1 MTFFCILFR
10 LFLTECFFKILLIDL
25 LIALYATMYGKKSLT
40 MFSSPTWRIMK
51 LFQCGWNTFVFF
63 SILIFT
69 GLLVCLFKYE
79 NYPASQLKVHDTLLA
94 LSRELQSS
102 VHFTVANLATL
113 QKKCFSWER
122 ATPPP
127 VKSSGCIGT
136 LLVSFWV
143 IVAELIF
150 LTFFMI
156 FSDAPFLL
164 NCSLLVT
171 SAGKKNAMRGSPSSE
186 FSFTNQCWV

>member
-1 MTFFCILFR
+1 
-10 LFLTECFFKILLIDL
+10 
-25 LIALYATMYGKKSLT
+25 MYGKKSLT

-113 QKKCFSWER
+113 QKK
-122 ATPPP
+122 
-127 VKSSGCIGT
+127 KSMA
-136 LLVSFWV
+136 LL
-143 IVAELIF
+143 L
-150 LTFFMI
+150 
-156 FSDAPFLL
+156 
-164 NCSLLVT
+164 
-171 SAGKKNAMRGSPSSE
+171 
-186 FSFTNQCWV
+186 

>member
-1 MTFFCILFR
+1 MH
-10 LFLTECFFKILLIDL
+10 
-25 LIALYATMYGKKSLT
+25 GKKSLT
-40 MFSSPTWRIMK
+40 MFSSLTRRIMK

-113 QKKCFSWER
+113 QKKNLWHSCFSWER

-136 LLVSFWV
+136 LLVTFWV

-171 SAGKKNAMRGSPSSE
+171 SAQKKKKKNAMRGSPSSE